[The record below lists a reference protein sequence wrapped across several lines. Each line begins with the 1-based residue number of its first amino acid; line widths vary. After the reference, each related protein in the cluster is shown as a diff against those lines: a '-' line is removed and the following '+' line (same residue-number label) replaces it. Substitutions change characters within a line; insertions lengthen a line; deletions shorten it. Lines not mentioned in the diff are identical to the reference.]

1 MYVATDI
8 SDLSRIIGQVDTGV
22 GFLGAGFLGAG
33 VMLAK
38 EGMIFGVTS
47 ASTIWALAAIS
58 VCIAVVH
65 AFVAIK
71 LSILGVAI
79 FYGVDLLE
87 EYSSTFTRGVC
98 LKLCDW
104 RNKKSED
111 ASQSNAF
118 IFHSKKLTRAL
129 ELTLKLAAVDR

>member
-47 ASTIWALAAIS
+47 ASTI
-58 VCIAVVH
+58 
-65 AFVAIK
+65 
-71 LSILGVAI
+71 
-79 FYGVDLLE
+79 
-87 EYSSTFTRGVC
+87 
-98 LKLCDW
+98 
-104 RNKKSED
+104 
-111 ASQSNAF
+111 
-118 IFHSKKLTRAL
+118 
-129 ELTLKLAAVDR
+129 